1 LPSSGDESSLS
12 DNPRFCY
19 AFSADRSEVAS
30 RRDLPPDI
38 KEAVV
43 IRWMMRGSCSVVL
56 LVIAPAGLAQ
66 EFSAEVVNTKPANN
80 GRLSKV
86 YAGKDRVRFEI
97 ANVNAAMG
105 ASALIFDE
113 ARHSYTVVMA
123 DRHMYM
129 DAPLTM
135 VKPILTNYW
144 RVQDVNDACPAWK
157 KTSEEAGNDRNWG
170 SCTKIGSD
178 TLNGR
183 NTVKYEGVSKKGEK
197 MHVWVDTK
205 LNVVVKTD
213 EGSGGF
219 ELRNIQEGSQPS
231 SLFEVPAGYT
241 KFDMGGAMRQPH

>member
-1 LPSSGDESSLS
+1 MLFAPSGF
-12 DNPRFCY
+12 PAR
-19 AFSADRSEVAS
+19 
-30 RRDLPPDI
+30 I
-38 KEAVV
+38 KEATV
-43 IRWMMRGSCSVVL
+43 IRWITRCGYFVVA
-56 LVIAPAGLAQ
+56 LVIAQGALAQ
-66 EFSAEVVNTKPANN
+66 EFSADVVNTKPGNN

-86 YAGKDRVRFEI
+86 YAGKDRVRFEMT
-97 ANVNAAMG
+97 NVNAAMG

-123 DRHMYM
+123 ERHMYM
-129 DAPLTM
+129 DAPVTM
-135 VKPILTNYW
+135 VKPIITNYW

-157 KTSEEAGNDRNWG
+157 KTSDEAGNDKNWG

-205 LNVVVKTD
+205 LHVVVKTD

-219 ELRNIQEGSQPS
+219 ELRNIQEGTQAS

-241 KFDMGGAMRQPH
+241 KFDMGGAMRQPR